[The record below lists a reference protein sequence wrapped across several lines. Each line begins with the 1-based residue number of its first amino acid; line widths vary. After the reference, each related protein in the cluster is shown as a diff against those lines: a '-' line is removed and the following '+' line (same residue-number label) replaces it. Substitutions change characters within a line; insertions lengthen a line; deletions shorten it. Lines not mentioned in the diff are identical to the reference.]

1 MLVLGIETSCDET
14 ACAIVRDGRQIL
26 ANQVYSQIKAHEKW
40 GGVVPEL
47 ASREHLLLINQIIQ
61 EALLEANLDFSQ
73 IDLIA
78 VTQGP
83 GLLGSLLR
91 RGMNI
96 AITTPAKVACTPD
109 FNKATHIM
117 VPSNMYGLLAL
128 TPRRLRIINAGIQ
141 LAAITSAAME
151 ILAV

>member
-83 GLLGSLLR
+83 GLLGSLLV
-91 RGMNI
+91 GINTAKTLAWIYNKEII
-96 AITTPAKVACTPD
+96 AVNHLHGHICANYLSSDFQPPFLSLLVSSPPKPSSTPSAG
-109 FNKATHIM
+109 FIM
-117 VPSNMYGLLAL
+117 
-128 TPRRLRIINAGIQ
+128 
-141 LAAITSAAME
+141 
-151 ILAV
+151 